1 MHEEAN
7 FAPRARIP
15 ADVETPDRIVYGL
28 TARQLA
34 ILAVAAVI
42 EYGIY
47 KNIGHLLPLPVVLG
61 LLVPVAA
68 LAVGLALGSR
78 DGLPMDRWLL
88 GAIRHSRAPKRLVPA
103 AGGQAAAA
111 PGWAP
116 PDPSR
121 NPLSVLRLPAQ
132 AISEAGIVDTGGQV
146 VALVACTTVNIGL
159 RTGDEQAALIGGYGR
174 WLNGL
179 AGPVEVIISAQRVDL
194 SSHAQRIA
202 ERTQLIANDAL
213 ADAAADYADFLDDLS
228 MRRDPLWRTVT
239 VAVTAHGDKG
249 RDTEVARRA
258 DHAAG
263 ALAALG
269 VQTAVLDGSR
279 VTSVLSVAVDP
290 YTLSDASWPRTRPG
304 VPIISGDPT

>member
-1 MHEEAN
+1 MREEAD
-7 FAPRARIP
+7 FAPRARIH

-28 TARQLA
+28 TARPLA
-34 ILAVAAVI
+34 ILAVAAVV

-47 KNIGHLLPLPVVLG
+47 KSVVHLLPRPVILG

-88 GAIRHSRAPKRLVPA
+88 GGIRHSRAPKRLVPA
-103 AGGQAAAA
+103 AGGQLPAP

-116 PDPSR
+116 TDPGPR
-121 NPLSVLRLPAQ
+121 PLSVLRLPAQ
-132 AISEAGIVDTGGQV
+132 AISDTGIVDTGGQA

-174 WLNGL
+174 WLNSL
-179 AGPVEVIISAQRVDL
+179 AGPVQVVISAERVDL

-202 ERTQLIANDAL
+202 ERADLITNPAL
-213 ADAAADYADFLDDLS
+213 AEAAGDYADFLDDLS
-228 MRRDPLWRTVT
+228 ARRDPLWRTVT

-258 DHAAG
+258 DQTAT
-263 ALAALG
+263 ALSALG
-269 VQTAVLDGSR
+269 VQTAVLDGAR

-290 YTLSDASWPRTRPG
+290 YTPSDASWPRTRPG
-304 VPIISGDPT
+304 APITTGDST